1 MWRDLWIIKYP
12 YRIWP
17 SSGTP
22 ILNYR
27 PHTFHTIVL
36 VFFQAPFATT
46 VKEKNVS
53 DMNVFWVG
61 DRPGSSCVSNDW
73 QCTFELGSLFWS
85 SGGNKKF
92 FTHRLKW
99 WDYVGILALRPVDF
113 SSFYCTASHWK
124 NMKRPKV
131 DGTSDARFTTG
142 TIGITYHCWTLPSCF
157 SCYVAEL
164 LQKGIYKNFIASR
177 KVMKS
182 HAQSFAYPAGF
193 SMQLLEMFLT

>member
-1 MWRDLWIIKYP
+1 M
-12 YRIWP
+12 
-17 SSGTP
+17 
-22 ILNYR
+22 
-27 PHTFHTIVL
+27 
-36 VFFQAPFATT
+36 
-46 VKEKNVS
+46 
-53 DMNVFWVG
+53 
-61 DRPGSSCVSNDW
+61 
-73 QCTFELGSLFWS
+73 
-85 SGGNKKF
+85 
-92 FTHRLKW
+92 
-99 WDYVGILALRPVDF
+99 GILALRPVDF